1 MKGANEKQI
10 QNNLTVSL
18 RFKSQ
23 EMLNFAMQITKLV
36 QITSSLKQHSS
47 RGILYLCYGRRE
59 YAVKENWMQLDG
71 EP

>member
-23 EMLNFAMQITKLV
+23 KMLNFGMQITELV

-47 RGILYLCYGRRE
+47 RSLLYLCYGRRE
-59 YAVKENWMQLDG
+59 NAIKENWMQLDG

>member
-1 MKGANEKQI
+1 MKGANEKQV

-23 EMLNFAMQITKLV
+23 KMLNFGMQITELV
-36 QITSSLKQHSS
+36 QITSSLKQYSS
-47 RGILYLCYGRRE
+47 RSILYLCNGRRE